1 MLSIPHKYSVSEIV
15 GYLKGKCAIE
25 ITRLFGKVRKIAG
38 ENFGARGY
46 SVGTAGVGE
55 REMRPCIWNQEKG
68 GRGVEQAELL

>member
-46 SVGTAGVGE
+46 SVSTAGIGE
-55 REMRPCIWNQEKG
+55 REIRLYIRNQKKG
-68 GRGVEQAELL
+68 QKIGIA